1 MEILRSTG
9 TGVASCPLANL
20 KLASGIASLQRMHD
34 AGVRLSL
41 GSDGAPCNNNLDM
54 FQEMKYAALLQKG
67 VAHDPTR
74 MPAETVFRMATEGG
88 ARVLGMEDA
97 GLLAPGMRADLA
109 VVDLDRREIAP
120 APPSLS
126 ALVYSGNPGVVTDT
140 MVDGRWVYRN
150 RTFPW
155 IDEQTVR
162 VRARAVVERVLARIP

>member
-1 MEILRSTG
+1 
-9 TGVASCPLANL
+9 
-20 KLASGIASLQRMHD
+20 
-34 AGVRLSL
+34 
-41 GSDGAPCNNNLDM
+41 
-54 FQEMKYAALLQKG
+54 
-67 VAHDPTR
+67 
-74 MPAETVFRMATEGG
+74 
-88 ARVLGMEDA
+88 MEDA